1 MPQGIQIFD
10 SAAKL
15 LVDNTTRL
23 TLYFGTLTLVKGVN
37 NTATV
42 IDDRFANGKPFYVST
57 TMTSKGSVKVVF
69 SGNTMNCTLVDGISS
84 GNYSV
89 TLIYGVY

>member
-23 TLYFGTLTLVKGVN
+23 TLYFGTITLVKGVN
-37 NTATV
+37 NTAT
-42 IDDRFANGKPFYVST
+42 ITDIRFANGKPFYVSS
-57 TMTSKGSVKVVF
+57 TMTSKGSVLVKF
-69 SGNTMNCTLVDGISS
+69 TGNTMSCTLVDGIGS
-84 GNYSV
+84 GDYSV
-89 TLIYGVY
+89 TIIYGVY

>member
-23 TLYFGTLTLVKGVN
+23 TLYFDTITLVKGVN
-37 NTATV
+37 NTAT
-42 IDDRFANGKPFYVST
+42 ITDIRFANGKPFYVSS
-57 TMTSKGSVKVVF
+57 TMTSKGSVLVKF
-69 SGNTMNCTLVDGISS
+69 TGNTMSCTLVDGIGS
-84 GNYSV
+84 GSYSV
-89 TLIYGVY
+89 TIIYGVY